1 MSTPIKAKKHGGLAR
16 LLAGVVVVLAIA
28 GGYYWFS
35 GGGAESGELAATFQV
50 RRGPL
55 DITVLEGGSI
65 NAMQSQEIRSSVEGR
80 EGVKILSIVAE
91 GYLVTEDDVK
101 NELVLVEL
109 DKSSLED
116 QFVNEEI
123 QFQSAQS
130 RYIEAQAEFDIQVN
144 QNQSLINKA
153 SLEMKFALIDLQKF
167 LGEKAVGDIVTSLE
181 LDKRAAE
188 VLKAGE
194 LLQSRSTSADLA
206 ALSSDASTPAPLI
219 TPAGPGEVNTD
230 APPRGPRN
238 GEGRRWRENGGDPSG
253 GGRPEGPGG
262 FGGRRGGGD
271 VSGGVGDPGG
281 GDPAATAGTGGPAAA
296 GGADGERPQWGGG
309 GGPPPGFNPNE
320 GIPMDDELIDAI
332 GAEMAKAG
340 MPVEPERFKE
350 MMKSRAPGGVPRLN
364 SFMAERMKEMG
375 IDVMELATRL
385 GKTGGAPAADETE
398 TTDIKVEM
406 DSAYLKKRAALDF
419 TKYAD
424 ENQLED
430 GEAKQALRKLD
441 DDLLVSQ
448 EDFQL
453 AKNDFESTQRL
464 AERDFMTQTELDRQR
479 VNVNKTDIRVSSA
492 EAGKRL
498 YIKYIFPKEVEKLL
512 SAYEESLLSM
522 ERTWTEA
529 HAKLLQANAKLKSA
543 ESQFKIEKGKLDD
556 YARQIEACV
565 IRANTQG
572 LVVYG
577 TSTEENMFRRN
588 NEEPIGEGATVR
600 ERQLIITI
608 PDMTQ
613 MSTKVNIH
621 ESSVKRVV
629 KGQTARVRID
639 AFPGEA
645 LEGEVLRVAVLPD
658 SGNRWMNP
666 DVKVYPVEVQIS
678 GVHEWLRPGMSAQVE
693 IMVGHLGD
701 VLQIPI
707 QAIIAEGDS
716 RYCYVAGGS
725 KPEKRLI
732 ETGEYNDQFI
742 EVKSGL
748 KEEETVYLRVP
759 GASEREVADREQGEE
774 QQKDETAQPPAP
786 NANAA

>member
-1 MSTPIKAKKHGGLAR
+1 MSTPNQAKKRGGLTR
-16 LLAGVVVVLAIA
+16 MLAGGGVLLAIA
-28 GGYYWFS
+28 GGYYWLK
-35 GGGAESGELAATFQV
+35 GGGADSGELAATFEA

-65 NAMQSQEIRSSVEGR
+65 NAMESQEIRSSVEGR
-80 EGVKILSIVAE
+80 EGVKILSIVSE
-91 GYLVTEDDVK
+91 GYLVTEEDVK

-116 QFVNEEI
+116 QFVNQEI

-144 QNQSLINKA
+144 QNRSLINKA

-188 VLKAGE
+188 VMKAGE
-194 LLQSRSTSADLA
+194 LLQSRSTTADLA

-219 TPAGPGEVNTD
+219 TPAIPGEENTD
-230 APPRGPRN
+230 GPPRGPRN
-238 GEGRRWRENGGDPSG
+238 GEGRRLRENGGDPNG
-253 GGRPEGPGG
+253 GDRPEGSGG
-262 FGGRRGGGD
+262 FGGRRGGGAAPSTD
-271 VSGGVGDPGG
+271 AAGGSGGFGGRRG
-281 GDPAATAGTGGPAAA
+281 GDGTGGAGGGGNPVATADAGGPPAA
-296 GGADGERPQWGGG
+296 GDTDGVRPQWGGNG
-309 GGPPPGFNPNE
+309 GAPPPGFDPNE

-375 IDVMELATRL
+375 IDVMEIAKRL
-385 GKTGGAPAADETE
+385 GKMDGAPAAATPEPV
-398 TTDIKVEM
+398 DIKVEM
-406 DSAYLKKRAALDF
+406 DSAYTEKRAALDF

-424 ENQLED
+424 EEQLED

-453 AKNDFESTQRL
+453 AKNDFESTERL

-479 VNVNKTDIRVSSA
+479 VNVNKTEIRVSSA

-543 ESQFKIEKGKLDD
+543 ESQFRIEKEKLDD
-556 YARQIEACV
+556 FARQIEACV
-565 IRANTQG
+565 IRATTQG

-629 KGQTARVRID
+629 KTQKARIRID

-666 DVKVYPVEVQIS
+666 DVKVYPVEVQLS
-678 GVHEWLRPGMSAQVE
+678 GAHEWLRPGMSAQVE
-693 IMVGHLGD
+693 ILVGRLED
-701 VLQIPI
+701 VVQIPI
-707 QAIIAEGDS
+707 QAVLTEGGS
-716 RYCYVAGGS
+716 RYCYMAGGS

-732 ETGEYNDQFI
+732 ETGE
-742 EVKSGL
+742 
-748 KEEETVYLRVP
+748 
-759 GASEREVADREQGEE
+759 
-774 QQKDETAQPPAP
+774 
-786 NANAA
+786 